1 MSYEVESL
9 FSIPLFKTN
18 YGKIS
23 PEERRTVDKY
33 VMDLQQNT
41 FNYTSNERYI
51 LDKDFPELRK
61 FIDQSIVSYVE
72 EVIYGEEYDREKI
85 SFDITQSWINLTQP
99 GGNHHI
105 HCHRN
110 SVFSGVFYIQV
121 NEEVDGITFRNNI
134 PEQTIALEP
143 TKYNRYNSPQWRVLV
158 KEGDLLMFPSHLYH
172 SVDVVM
178 TPIPRISLSFNVFP
192 RGTIGGYLDLTELT
206 IN

>member
-99 GGNHHI
+99 GGSHHS

-110 SVFSGVFYIQV
+110 SVLSGVFYIQT
-121 NEEVDGITFRNNI
+121 NPEVDGITFRNLI
-134 PEQTIALEP
+134 PEQTIAIEP
-143 TKYNRYNSPQWRVLV
+143 KKFNHYNSATWRVMV
-158 KEGDLLMFPSHLYH
+158 EEGDLLLFPSHLYH
-172 SVDVVM
+172 YVDTVI
-178 TPIPRISLSFNVFP
+178 TPMPRLSLSFNAFP
-192 RGTIGGYLDLTELT
+192 RGTLGHSRDLTELI